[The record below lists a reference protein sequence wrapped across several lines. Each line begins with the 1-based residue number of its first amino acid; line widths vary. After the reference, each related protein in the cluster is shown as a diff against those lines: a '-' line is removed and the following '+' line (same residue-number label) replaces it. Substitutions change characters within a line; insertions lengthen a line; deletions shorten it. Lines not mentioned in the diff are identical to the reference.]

1 MNRSHTAIVWFRR
14 DLRLDDNPA
23 WAHATRESD
32 AVAAVFVI
40 DPMPWGRAGPA
51 RRALLI
57 AHLGALHH
65 ELTELGG
72 GLHLLHGDPTQELP
86 EFAHRLSA
94 TSVHLNADVS
104 SYAQRRDRTVES
116 ALELIALHTH
126 WGNLVHSPG
135 SVTARST
142 GEVHRVFTPFY
153 RAWRSTRQDQW
164 PEPVAT
170 PVVAPG
176 ADPQWPSGI
185 DLHQDRGGTTV
196 ATRALEAWSDRVEG
210 YGTTHDLMADEEGTS
225 HLSSHL
231 RFGTLSARHVIDVVG
246 DSTPGRAAFVRQ
258 LAWRDWYAHL
268 FSTEPRLARH
278 AMKPEMDGI
287 PWNDDPD
294 GLEAWKAGRTGYPI
308 VDAGMRQ
315 LAGTGW
321 MHNRARMITAS
332 FLVKD
337 LLIDWRSGEAHFRRE
352 LIDYDLSQNA
362 GNWQWIA
369 GTGPDA
375 APYFRVLNPVTQSRR
390 FDAHGEY
397 IRRWIP
403 ELAGL
408 TDDMIHAPWEAGPGE
423 LAAASVVLG
432 RDYPTPIVEHAES
445 RERALHA
452 YSTARER
459 G

>member
-1 MNRSHTAIVWFRR
+1 VSESRTAVVWFRR
-14 DLRLDDNPA
+14 DLRLEDNPA

-32 AVAAVFVI
+32 AVAAVFVV
-40 DPMPWGRAGPA
+40 DPLPWQRAGPA

-57 AHLGALHH
+57 AHLRALHD

-72 GLHLLHGDPTQELP
+72 GLHLLHGDPVLELP
-86 EFAHRLSA
+86 GFARRLA
-94 TSVHLNADVS
+94 AASVHLNADVS
-104 SYAQRRDRTVES
+104 SYARRRDRTVES
-116 ALELIALHTH
+116 ALVPTPLHTH
-126 WGNLVHSPG
+126 WGNLVHPPG
-135 SVTARST
+135 SVAAKST
-142 GEVHRVFTPFY
+142 GEVHRVFTPFH
-153 RAWRSTRQDQW
+153 RAWRSTPRDQW
-164 PEPVAT
+164 PEPADTTVVT
-170 PVVAPG
+170 PG
-176 ADPQWPSGI
+176 TDPRWPSGI
-185 DLHQDRGGTTV
+185 ELLPDGDGATA
-196 ATRALEAWSDRVEG
+196 ATRALAAWTDRVDD
-210 YGTTHDLMADEEGTS
+210 YDTTHDLVAHDEGTS
-225 HLSSHL
+225 HLSAHL

-268 FSTEPRLARH
+268 FSAEPRLARR
-278 AMKPEMDGI
+278 AMKPAMDTI
-287 PWNDDPD
+287 PWNHDPD

-315 LAGTGW
+315 LATTGW

-362 GNWQWIA
+362 GNWQWVA

-390 FDAHGEY
+390 FDPRGNY

-403 ELAGL
+403 ELGAL
-408 TDDMIHAPWEAGPGE
+408 SHDSVHAPWEVGPLE
-423 LAAASVVLG
+423 LASAGVVLG
-432 RDYPTPIVEHAES
+432 RDYPAPIVDHAEA
-445 RERALHA
+445 RERALCA
-452 YSTARER
+452 YSRASEQ